1 LEHRA
6 QILQYS
12 LNFKKAAGSNNM
24 DKAKFKDKGL
34 LAWLGRATNDQAR
47 DTGMAMVL
55 ICLLL
60 AYWGQHPRFL
70 PLAIVLLLLTMAWP
84 KIFRPLAVLW
94 FGLSHIMGNVV
105 SKVFLTILFFGL
117 VTPIGLIRRWAGKD
131 SLQLRKWKQDT
142 GSVLIERKGAIA
154 PEDLVNPY

>member
-1 LEHRA
+1 MEKANTKRRG
-6 QILQYS
+6 ILS
-12 LNFKKAAGSNNM
+12 W
-24 DKAKFKDKGL
+24 L
-34 LAWLGRATNDQAR
+34 LSSTNDQAR

-60 AYWGQHPRFL
+60 AYWWGYPRFL
-70 PLAIVLLLLTMAWP
+70 PLAIVLLLLTMTWP

-94 FGLSHIMGNVV
+94 FGFSHVMGSVV
-105 SKVFLTILFFGL
+105 SRVFLTILFFGL

>member
-1 LEHRA
+1 
-6 QILQYS
+6 
-12 LNFKKAAGSNNM
+12 M
-24 DKAKFKDKGL
+24 DKAKLKDQGL
-34 LAWLGRATNDQAR
+34 LARLSRATMDQAR

-60 AYWGQHPRFL
+60 AYWGHRPRFL

-105 SKVFLTILFFGL
+105 SKVFLTIVFFGL

-131 SLQLRKWKQDT
+131 TLQLRQWKKDT
-142 GSVLIERKGAIA
+142 GSVLVEREGAMR